1 MSDMKDKLQNTKD
14 KVVGKVNETWGDI
27 TDDESQELKGKMQ
40 QRKAEAREDLEDAKD
55 NVAKKVNDNLDRHDH
70 DHDHDHR

>member
-1 MSDMKDKLQNTKD
+1 MSDMKDKLKNTKD

>member
-1 MSDMKDKLQNTKD
+1 MSDMKDKLKNTKD

-55 NVAKKVNDNLDRHDH
+55 NVAKKVNDGLDKHNHDH
-70 DHDHDHR
+70 K